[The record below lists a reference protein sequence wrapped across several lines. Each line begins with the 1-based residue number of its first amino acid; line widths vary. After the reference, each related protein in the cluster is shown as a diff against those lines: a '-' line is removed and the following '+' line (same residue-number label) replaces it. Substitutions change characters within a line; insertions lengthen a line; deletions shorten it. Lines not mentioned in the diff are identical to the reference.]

1 MDRFWTFLARR
12 IAPHL
17 DRSAPPAARTV
28 ILDREAGD
36 YSAADIEAFC
46 AAWNRFSR

>member
-1 MDRFWTFLARR
+1 MHRLWKFLARA

-17 DRSAPPAARTV
+17 DREASA
-28 ILDREAGD
+28 